1 MKKLSVILTVAI
13 AMLFVSNPAFAEGIS
28 VPADGTAGDA
38 GWVAVGAG
46 LALVNLGLIARQRII
61 LYPFMFMIIYAYSDK
76 RVAFLRKKRQQ
87 AQEKRYQEIAEL
99 QKT

>member
-1 MKKLSVILTVAI
+1 M
-13 AMLFVSNPAFAEGIS
+13 
-28 VPADGTAGDA
+28 
-38 GWVAVGAG
+38 GAG

-76 RVAFLRKKRQQ
+76 RVAFLKRKKKEE
-87 AQEKRYQEIAEL
+87 QEKKYQEIAEL